1 MKEFFKGLLERWK
14 VIATKIAVVQ
24 TTIILFILY
33 FGIFSIMFLL
43 SFIAR
48 QDLLDKRLIPVQSFW
63 KKRDPSDPRIN
74 LYKHQF

>member
-1 MKEFFKGLLERWK
+1 MKAFFQRLLEKWK

-24 TTIILFILY
+24 TMIILFILY

-48 QDLLDKRLIPVQSFW
+48 QDLLDKRLIPVESFW
-63 KKRDPSDPRIN
+63 KKRDPSDPHAN